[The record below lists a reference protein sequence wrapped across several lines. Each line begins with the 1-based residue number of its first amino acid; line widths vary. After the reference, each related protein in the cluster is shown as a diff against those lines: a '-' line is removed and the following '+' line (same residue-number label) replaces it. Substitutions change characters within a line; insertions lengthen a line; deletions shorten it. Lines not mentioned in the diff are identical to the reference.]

1 MCRWRM
7 LGLKLDAAFK
17 FSNNLFA
24 SLVARL
30 LNTDKSKRTMLP
42 GLQLVVK
49 MTDNVIF
56 FFFFACARKISQ
68 EACFFVYFFPLC
80 RSISAAAPHL
90 ESAAFADAT

>member
-1 MCRWRM
+1 M

-56 FFFFACARKISQ
+56 FFFFACARNKPGGL
-68 EACFFVYFFPLC
+68 FFLFLFFPLPQHLC
-80 RSISAAAPHL
+80 CSTSFRKCSIC
-90 ESAAFADAT
+90 